1 MTYYITLNCS
11 TFFIKKQEFFPQSCG
26 KNHRKLFIFLL
37 FLLTE
42 KGRFIII
49 RITTIRIVFVY
60 TNGSEKMH
68 NPTLRV
74 TEVLNFICKNPGTMR
89 LRDISRELNM
99 PKSTLL
105 PILQTLV
112 QQQYINKDASDCYF
126 PGSVLLYLGASAR
139 STFSPEKFI
148 RDHMKLLV
156 ENFEETCYYG
166 VLEQGQVLYVEKI
179 DSPQPLRMLTTIGH
193 KLPAYATG
201 LGKAL
206 LLDHSKE
213 QLKAQYG
220 MKMESL
226 TGNTITNID
235 KLYEQLT
242 EAKKIG
248 YTWEIEESTEH
259 IRCFAV
265 PVRKDGKIQGA
276 VSMAFPVF
284 RYREDNK
291 QKIIAALKNAAQEIE
306 NCMQLL

>member
-1 MTYYITLNCS
+1 MKITN
-11 TFFIKKQEFFPQSCG
+11 
-26 KNHRKLFIFLL
+26 
-37 FLLTE
+37 
-42 KGRFIII
+42 I
-49 RITTIRIVFVY
+49 RILFVY
-60 TNGSEKMH
+60 TNGSGTMH

-112 QQQYINKDASDCYF
+112 QQKYISKDMLDCYF
-126 PGSVLLYLGASAR
+126 PGSELIYLGAAAR
-139 STFSPEKFI
+139 SILSPEKVI
-148 RDHMKLLV
+148 REHMKLLV
-156 ENFEETCYYG
+156 ETFEETCYYG

-206 LLDHSKE
+206 LLDHSLE
-213 QLKAQYG
+213 QLKALYG
-220 MKMESL
+220 DQMPPL
-226 TGNTITNID
+226 TKKTIID
-235 KLYEQLT
+235 INKLYEQLM
-242 EAKKIG
+242 EAKRMG

-265 PVRKDGKIQGA
+265 PVRKNGIIQGA

-284 RYREDNK
+284 RYQEENK
-291 QKIIAALKNAAQEIE
+291 KSIIEALINTSQKIEKNIH
-306 NCMQLL
+306 MF